1 MNWDE
6 ILNTSSDICTGLGYN
21 NDIQHLEDDRVIA
34 AHDEFISRAADRG
47 KQQQQSSEVPS
58 AKAVTFSP
66 SAVRSNNHTM
76 PNRNQYGLYA
86 ARSEDDD
93 APPPISSAYGL
104 HANNSSGAHH
114 PRGVPSDVTSPIHN
128 LSVNPSRDRTDTL
141 ESELTASDGS
151 SIGEDTASGF
161 SKKMLIKLMKEQVNI
176 VRDLTN
182 AQIANKRELEEMRA
196 EKERLELERSAAV
209 AGGNTDNANTN
220 TNAIGNS
227 NTIAT
232 SQMGRSNSTTQQQL
246 KQAYQKTHGKQSSAT
261 KLNLPQTVQRDTS
274 DSRSVSSKSI
284 MDRFRRNGGPR
295 PPTVYPR
302 QHPDA
307 KYYAHRN
314 RAFSGDTYGE
324 QSTLNNGGV
333 SMASTILP
341 TQITVGQ
348 DARPN
353 DGYVNNQQQQQQ
365 LQQPAPYNR
374 DKIEITPISERNV
387 VPPPK
392 KTCFTSFWWF
402 FSHLVTLFIPNVFLC
417 CIGRHAKYAKG
428 MNQDQ
433 KKEVRKAKNEAKQ
446 AWREKVGIFVVMV
459 LCSAVFIGVSGVIPM
474 LLCRET
480 TVFTMDEIEARDRT
494 EDWTV
499 IFGRIYDIKE
509 YIPLHP
515 GGDSIL
521 DVVGGD
527 ASKVFPRRP
536 IGRLPD
542 SCMNPD
548 AELSTEVVCSEFDE
562 VDKLVDLHCHTNIV
576 GFGGTSRAF
585 GKYEKGILAHRP
597 QNLKNDVNTE
607 WIMIYNRI
615 YNVTSYIEG
624 ITDETTGKL
633 DPESENAYLNEDLTT
648 LIVNKRGEDATAV
661 YEALYKNDVALSC
674 LDDLFYI
681 GILDEPQ
688 DL

>member
-1 MNWDE
+1 MNFDE
-6 ILNTSSDICTGLGYN
+6 ILNTSSDICSSWGFN
-21 NDIQHLEDDRVIA
+21 NDDDTKRLEDDQVIA
-34 AHDEFISRAADRG
+34 EPATEGYNYDEFLSRSAADRQ
-47 KQQQQSSEVPS
+47 KQQQQQQQSSELLS
-58 AKAVTFSP
+58 AKAVTFSA
-66 SAVRSNNHTM
+66 STIKSNKAM

-86 ARSEDDD
+86 AQSEEDDVL
-93 APPPISSAYGL
+93 PPISPTYGL
-104 HANNSSGAHH
+104 HTNGNSNTQHRA
-114 PRGVPSDVTSPIHN
+114 PSDVTSPIHN
-128 LSVNPSRDRTDTL
+128 LSIGSGRDRTNTL
-141 ESELTASDGS
+141 ESELTTSDGS

-182 AQIANKRELEEMRA
+182 AQIANKKELEEIRA
-196 EKERLELERSAAV
+196 EKERLELERNAAV
-209 AGGNTDNANTN
+209 NG
-220 TNAIGNS
+220 GNS
-227 NTIAT
+227 NAAPQQQQG
-232 SQMGRSNSTTQQQL
+232 SSTTQQQQL
-246 KQAYQKTHGKQSSAT
+246 KQAYQRTHGKQSSST

-284 MDRFRRNGGPR
+284 MDRFRNVRGPR
-295 PPTVYPR
+295 QPPMYPR

-307 KYYAHRN
+307 KYYANRN
-314 RAFSGDTYGE
+314 RAFSGDTYGGE

-341 TQITVGQ
+341 TQIMVGQ
-348 DARPN
+348 DAHPN
-353 DGYVNNQQQQQQ
+353 EYVNNQQLQQ
-365 LQQPAPYNR
+365 QQPAPYNR
-374 DKIEITPISERNV
+374 DKIEITPIPERNV

-417 CIGRHAKYAKG
+417 CIGRHAKYTKG
-428 MNQDQ
+428 MNESQ

-446 AWREKVGIFVVMV
+446 AWREKVGIFVVML
-459 LCSAVFIGVSGVIPM
+459 LCSAVFIGVSGVVPM
-474 LLCRET
+474 FLCRET

-509 YIPLHP
+509 YVELGLHP

-536 IGRLPD
+536 LGRLPD
-542 SCMNPD
+542 SCMNPN
-548 AELSTEVVCSEFDE
+548 AELSTEVVCSEFDD

-576 GFGGTSRAF
+576 GFAGTSRAF

-633 DPESENAYLNEDLTT
+633 DLESENAYLNEDLTT

-681 GILDEPQ
+681 GIMDEPP